1 MTDDNFKIKGSDGQ
15 TYPLND
21 LFTGGGTN
29 NAPEFDYW
37 KNKDSNGVMTNYIT
51 GVTNKQTYLWGA
63 AQPNGGGIN
72 GADSTGNNLGYLSL
86 EINGWNNEFGLDSCT
101 FTDYKGPVGSGGG
114 ITANYLGAY
123 YINITSTVSGGT
135 TNNVPTWCD
144 YIIIVMVGG
153 GGGGG
158 SNWCNDDSYAQGGG
172 GGGGGY
178 VISKSFNLIEN
189 DIKKLNVIVGSGGA
203 SYVSSNQN
211 GQDGFSSTVS
221 LIDSNNDTQV
231 IISGEGG
238 GGGNVGTDTSACTG
252 GNGSTY
258 SIINNTTSTWPPIND
273 YLVGFKGENG
283 YRADD
288 DDSDWGSR
296 AGKWGAESV
305 VGMFYDAGQLN
316 TYNTNAYG
324 RGGKGSGLGNDNDD
338 GASVNP
344 DGKKGGNG
352 WVRIYFMRN

>member
-1 MTDDNFKIKGSDGQ
+1 MQNNFKITGSDGQ
-15 TYPLND
+15 TYPLNA

-51 GVTNKQTYLWGA
+51 GKNNKGTYLSTA
-63 AQPNGGGIN
+63 ATPDGDGIN
-72 GADSTGNNLGYLSL
+72 GSDSTGTSLGYLES
-86 EINGWNNEFGLDSCT
+86 EINNWNDGFGLDSCT
-101 FTDYKGPVGSGGG
+101 FTDYKGPVGSGG

-123 YINITSTVSGGT
+123 FINYTSTVSGGT
-135 TNNVPTWCD
+135 TTSVPTWCD

-158 SNWCNDDSYAQGGG
+158 SNWTNDDSYAQGGG

-178 VISKSFNLIEN
+178 VISRSFNLIEN
-189 DIKKLNVIVGSGGA
+189 DIKKLNVIVGSGGL
-203 SYVSSNQN
+203 SYASSNHN
-211 GQDGFSSTVS
+211 GQNGFSSAVS
-221 LIDSNNDTQV
+221 LVDSNNVTQV
-231 IISGEGG
+231 IVRGTGG
-238 GGGNVGTDTSACTG
+238 GGGNVDTNTSGCKG
-252 GNGSTY
+252 GKGSSY
-258 SIINNTTSTWPPIND
+258 SITNNTTSTWPQIKD
-273 YLVGFKGENG
+273 YMVGFNGEDG

-288 DDSDWGSR
+288 NGSSWGSR

-338 GASVNP
+338 GASANP